1 MLKESIPMP
10 NNGKKKKKKRIIIV
24 SVLGLVLIVLALVV
38 FLGSKREPVTP
49 VQTEKATLR
58 TITEIVTATGK
69 IQPEVQVKI
78 SPEVSGEIVELPV
91 KEGQRV
97 KKGEL
102 LMKIKPDVYIALR
115 GQYAAGLLS
124 AEAALKKTEPEF
136 ERMASLYK
144 KGLVSQAEYDQA
156 RAAYETSKASYAQ
169 AKASLDQADEN
180 LRKTTVFSPM
190 DGTVSQLNSELG
202 ERVLGTNQF
211 QGTDVMTVADLS
223 RMEARVDVSE
233 NDVVRVSVGDT
244 ARIMVDAFPDKK
256 VKGVVYEIANT
267 ATTKGLG
274 TQEEV
279 TNFEVKIRVVAADV
293 QLRPGM
299 SMTADV
305 ETETKQNV
313 LSVPIQS
320 VTTRL
325 PKTEKKPEEGE
336 EGQATPAANTPSVR
350 RRTEQKVKEVVF
362 VVDGSVVKA
371 VPVKRGISDDSFVEI
386 TEGLSEGAVVVSGSY
401 KAINREL
408 EDGAK
413 VRVEESKKG
422 GGGVAKAAN
431 S

>member
-1 MLKESIPMP
+1 
-10 NNGKKKKKKRIIIV
+10 
-24 SVLGLVLIVLALVV
+24 
-38 FLGSKREPVTP
+38 
-49 VQTEKATLR
+49 
-58 TITEIVTATGK
+58 
-69 IQPEVQVKI
+69 
-78 SPEVSGEIVELPV
+78 VSGEIVELPV

-156 RAAYETSKASYAQ
+156 RATYETSKASYAQ

-180 LRKTTVFSPM
+180 LRKTTVSSPM

-233 NDVVRVSVGDT
+233 TDVVRVSVGDT

-279 TNFEVKIRVVAADV
+279 TNFEVKVRVVAADV

-299 SMTADV
+299 SMTADI

-325 PKTEKKPEEGE
+325 PKMEKKPEEGE
-336 EGQATPAANTPSVR
+336 EGRATTAANTPSVR

-413 VRVEESKKG
+413 VRVEESKKAG
-422 GGGVAKAAN
+422 GGAARAAN